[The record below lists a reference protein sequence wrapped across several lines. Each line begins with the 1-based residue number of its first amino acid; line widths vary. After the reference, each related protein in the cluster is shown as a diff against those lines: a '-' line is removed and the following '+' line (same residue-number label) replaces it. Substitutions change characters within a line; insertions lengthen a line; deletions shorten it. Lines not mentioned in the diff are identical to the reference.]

1 MLKRDKLPLATLLCI
16 LAPALVS
23 CGAAPELTRGPI
35 EAVYAQPGAFE
46 VSSFVV
52 KDGANKNLY
61 KIYHP
66 VELTSGHP
74 IIVWG
79 NGTHAL
85 PSNYDELLTH
95 LATWGFVVID
105 TYSTTTGTGAEILGA
120 AEYMA
125 ARNDAPDSP
134 FFGKLDPD
142 RIGAAGHSQGSTGV
156 INAQTRFERGPRI
169 KTVVSIALPDL
180 RWCDPEDKYDTS
192 LLTASFFIMGGTGD
206 GIVSPTSTNTK
217 AYGNTPPGLP
227 AAMAMAEGAGHT
239 AIEGD
244 GSHHRGY
251 LTAWMRY
258 QLANDPTARE
268 AFAGDTAELK
278 NQPRWRDVALKNL
291 E

>member
-1 MLKRDKLPLATLLCI
+1 MPRIVPLPRAVCLSLAVLTT
-16 LAPALVS
+16 VS

-35 EAVYAQPGAFE
+35 EARYSEPGDFE
-46 VSSFVV
+46 AVSFVV
-52 KDGANKNLY
+52 KDDANKDLY

-66 VELTSGHP
+66 VQLTSGHP

-85 PSNYDELLTH
+85 PSNYDKLLTH

-120 AEYMA
+120 AEYMVS
-125 ARNDAPDSP
+125 RNGTPDNP
-134 FFGKLDPD
+134 FHGKLNPD
-142 RIGAAGHSQGSTGV
+142 KIGAAGHSQGATGV
-156 INAQTRFERGPRI
+156 INAHTHFENGSLI

-192 LLTASFFIMGGTGD
+192 PMTASFFIMGGTGD
-206 GIVSPTSTNTK
+206 GIVSPTSTNAK
-217 AYGNTPPGLP
+217 AYGHTPPGLP
-227 AAMAMAEGAGHT
+227 AAMGMAEGANHT

-258 QLANDPTARE
+258 RLSDDPTARE
-268 AFAGDTAELK
+268 AFVGDAAEIK
-278 NQPRWRDVALKNL
+278 NQSRWRDVALKNL